1 MQLQESR
8 CDRVKYSDGDREE
21 VEVVELQRLVA
32 RANTSKAEFKT
43 TVDEMKEV
51 PTPPAARRRPRL
63 AAAAFH
69 YHAAL
74 RK

>member
-21 VEVVELQRLVA
+21 VEIVELQRLVA

-43 TVDEMKEV
+43 TVDEMKVV
-51 PTPPAARRRPRL
+51 PTPPAARRRPRP

-69 YHAAL
+69 HHAAL